1 MVLAKSGVAG
11 SWVMASTSAVWSA
24 KARSKAGRK
33 CSGLIASNG
42 GVSSG
47 VCQGRSN
54 GFSSATEGAVFD
66 GVSDI
71 AKSCFSPQ
79 IYGGIYITRCGIFA
93 PFALVRRAHF
103 GEIAARTKDQMMS
116 TQAPSTASRQIVWP
130 SVITVISAAILIGA
144 EVFGAAFAGG
154 WALAILFG
162 LDDTAA
168 HILQAVLFGIG
179 VLIMAAF
186 IRAAQ
191 RIEPFFKRA

>member
-1 MVLAKSGVAG
+1 MN
-11 SWVMASTSAVWSA
+11 T
-24 KARSKAGRK
+24 
-33 CSGLIASNG
+33 
-42 GVSSG
+42 
-47 VCQGRSN
+47 QP
-54 GFSSATEGAVFD
+54 SSAR
-66 GVSDI
+66 
-71 AKSCFSPQ
+71 KS
-79 IYGGIYITRCGIFA
+79 
-93 PFALVRRAHF
+93 
-103 GEIAARTKDQMMS
+103 EIIWS
-116 TQAPSTASRQIVWP
+116 
-130 SVITVISAAILIGA
+130 SVVTVISAAILIGA